1 MRKVLLIILIF
12 LSLLALF
19 IRFGTNPLL
28 KSLGLE
34 SRAGLRVEAN
44 KKAKVFIC
52 QAQNPSCQASPQDLG
67 STPYQD
73 ENLSQG
79 QYLVFLKDEESTDS
93 AKEKFAWKGYV
104 KLNSGTLSVV
114 NRELAQT
121 KAVSSGEVIT
131 LEKGK
136 GVTLISTPSS
146 AQVTM
151 DGKDLGRTPISI
163 SEIEVGEHQFLISK
177 DNFLKRS
184 IRATLVEG
192 FNLTINVDLAI
203 AEVDLSKIPTEPII
217 KTPQVLIK
225 QTPTGFLR
233 VRAEA
238 NINSA
243 EIGRVTPG
251 ETLVLLEEIPNWNKI
266 RTKDGKEGYVS
277 SSYTEK
283 KE

>member
-34 SRAGLRVEAN
+34 PRSGLRVEAN
-44 KKAKVFIC
+44 KKAKVFLC
-52 QAQNPSCQASPQDLG
+52 QSQNQACLASPQDLG
-67 STPYQD
+67 ATPYQD
-73 ENLSQG
+73 ENLAQG
-79 QYLVFLKDEESTDS
+79 QYLVFLKDEENIASDG
-93 AKEKFAWKGYV
+93 AKFDWQGYV
-104 KLNSGTLSVV
+104 KLNPGTLSVV
-114 NRELAQT
+114 NRELAPT
-121 KAVSSGEVIT
+121 KAGSSGEVIT
-131 LEKGK
+131 LERGK
-136 GVTLISTPSS
+136 GVTIISTHSS

-151 DGKDLGRTPISI
+151 DGQDLGRTPISI
-163 SEIEVGEHQFLISK
+163 SEIAVGEHQFLISK

-217 KTPQVLIK
+217 KTPQVLVK

-233 VRAEA
+233 VREKA

-243 EIGRVTPG
+243 EIGRVIPG